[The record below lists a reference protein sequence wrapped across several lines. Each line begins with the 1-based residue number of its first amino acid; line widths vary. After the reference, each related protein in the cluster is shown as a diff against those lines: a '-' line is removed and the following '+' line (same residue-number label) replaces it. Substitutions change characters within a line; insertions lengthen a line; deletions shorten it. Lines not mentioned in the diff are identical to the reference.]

1 MNKPVVSNGHEK
13 SNSVA
18 VTKKQVQILKQQ
30 IDQLAQ
36 FVIRVSKYYEGV
48 VPILDKEL
56 QVLRGHLG
64 GQANFALA
72 EVSIGKLT
80 GLIMQNADSIKKQNS
95 KTLSVL
101 QKAIKKLQAQ
111 DELDESILTET
122 SKFLQSLQTGS
133 RSFYTALPHFEQAI
147 SLYQKAFENYTVQNK
162 TPLIIDKPNEKLR
175 ISERLHLLLMEELR
189 ELISQLAFADK
200 KDKQLSEI
208 KSQLAKGIDHES
220 LMECCLVI
228 IKAIIKDVVIE
239 RKHAEKFVTGLHNSL
254 ANVTTSV
261 GKSILDA
268 EGQFEKKFEAN
279 SELRQQLVGMEDAVD
294 SASDIA
300 MLKEKAS
307 DYLKRMASTLE
318 SREQADKNEQVVL
331 MELLNE
337 MKDQLGTLEK
347 ETSDYKHRLIEQKYH
362 SHHDPLTQVPN
373 RTAYNERVSLEFRRW
388 KRHGNHLCLAVIDV
402 DHFKNI
408 NDSFGH
414 AAGDKTL
421 QVIAQNIS
429 RCLRSTDFIARW
441 GGEEFVVLLPQ
452 TGPEELSKPLE
463 SIRSQIEKI
472 PFKFKEKKVTITV
485 SVGASSFAVDDTIEA
500 VFERADRALYQ
511 AKNAG
516 RNRCLIK

>member
-1 MNKPVVSNGHEK
+1 MNKPGLLSAHEK
-13 SNSVA
+13 SNGAA
-18 VTKKQVQILKQQ
+18 VTKKQMQTLKQQ
-30 IDQLAQ
+30 IGQLAQ
-36 FVIRVSKYYEGV
+36 FVIRVSKYYDGV
-48 VPILDKEL
+48 VPVLDKEL

-72 EVSIGKLT
+72 EISIGKLT
-80 GLIMQNADSIKKQNS
+80 GLILQNADSIKKQNA

-101 QKAIKKLQAQ
+101 QKAIKKLQSQ
-111 DELDESILTET
+111 ENLDESILADT
-122 SKFLQSLQTGS
+122 SKFLLSLQTGS
-133 RSFYTALPHFEQAI
+133 RSFYTALPHFEKAI
-147 SLYQKAFENYTVQNK
+147 ELYQKAFENFTQQS
-162 TPLIIDKPNEKLR
+162 TPSLNSEDPNENLR

-189 ELISQLAFADK
+189 ELIGQLAFADK

-208 KSQLAKGIDHES
+208 KTQLAKGIDHES

-228 IKAIIKDVVIE
+228 IRAIIKDVVIE

-254 ANVTTSV
+254 ASVSTSV

-268 EGQFEKKFEAN
+268 QGQFEKKFETN
-279 SELRQQLVGMEDAVD
+279 TELRQQLVGMEDAVD
-294 SASDIA
+294 SASDIS

-307 DYLKRMASTLE
+307 DYLKKMATTLE
-318 SREQADKNEQVVL
+318 TREQADKNEQVVL

-408 NDSFGH
+408 NDSYGH

-452 TGPEELSKPLE
+452 TSPEELAKPLE
-463 SIRSQIEKI
+463 SIRNQIEKI
-472 PFKFKEKKVTITV
+472 PFKFKDKKVTITV
-485 SVGASSFAVDDTIEA
+485 SVGASSFDSDDTIEA
-500 VFERADRALYQ
+500 VFERADTALYQ
-511 AKNAG
+511 AKNTG